1 MGNLKKIA
9 LFTNDVE
16 TTSLVRNELFE
27 DVIPLLENQAM
38 PLLLEA
44 YAKHQVR
51 TTFFFTGYLAERS
64 AKLVRMV
71 WDQGHEVACHGYSHK
86 INKAFDVLS
95 FEEQLEHLK
104 KAKSILENITGEAVV
119 SFRAPA
125 LRVNS
130 DTPAALME
138 SGFLI
143 DSSVASQRFDM
154 FLSYGSGQKLK
165 WLTAPRL
172 PYFTKPDD
180 LTKRGLTN
188 LLEVPVSAL
197 IIPYIGT
204 TLRML
209 PFPVRLIRS
218 ALAFES
224 TVNGKPINFLTH
236 PNEFMDEAHS
246 RGPIAR
252 RSGNFVKYL
261 LADLIRNKLKMKN
274 LGSSAISILEK
285 ELAYF
290 SRKGFSF
297 LTMKEYRNL
306 IVNSNGE
313 NR

>member
-38 PLLLEA
+38 PLLLDA
-44 YAKHQVR
+44 YARYQVK

-86 INKAFDVLS
+86 VNKAFDVLS
-95 FEEQLEHLK
+95 FKEQLEHLK

-119 SFRAPA
+119 SFRAP
-125 LRVNS
+125 
-130 DTPAALME
+130 ALME

-165 WLTAPRL
+165 WLTAPRR

-180 LTKRGLTN
+180 LTKRGNSN

-224 TVNGKPINFLTH
+224 TINGKPINFLTH

-246 RGPIAR
+246 KGPIAR

-274 LGSSAISILEK
+274 LGSSAIAILEK

-290 SRKGFSF
+290 LRKGFSF